1 MQLHMYKNIKKGF
14 CKSNIM
20 IRFNVQYK
28 KIGVSSDGK
37 SVNFHNRLSENNRK
51 V

>member
-1 MQLHMYKNIKKGF
+1 MDPSIFLVILINNENTISGNYLT
-14 CKSNIM
+14 
-20 IRFNVQYK
+20 
-28 KIGVSSDGK
+28 SDGK